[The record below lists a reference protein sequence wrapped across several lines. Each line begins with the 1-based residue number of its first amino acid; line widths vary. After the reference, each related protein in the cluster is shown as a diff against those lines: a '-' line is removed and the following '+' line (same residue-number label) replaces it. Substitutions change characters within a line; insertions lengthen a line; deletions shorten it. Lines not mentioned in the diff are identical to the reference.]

1 MCVYLSMAIEKQN
14 QKCAS
19 CFNYLQ
25 LCATPWTAVCQVPLS
40 MEFSRQEYWNVLPFP
55 TPGDLADP
63 VIKPMSLMSPALAGR
78 FLSTSASWGALV
90 HAYTR

>member
-25 LCATPWTAVCQVPLS
+25 LCETPWTAVCQVPLS

-55 TPGDLADP
+55 
-63 VIKPMSLMSPALAGR
+63 SPEV
-78 FLSTSASWGALV
+78 FLTQKLNLGLL
-90 HAYTR
+90 HCRQILYC